1 MENENLANMLQ
12 AVDPTQL
19 MGLLGGL
26 GNMQAIKS
34 PDKMYYCKIAQ
45 EDGTK
50 CWGFLSPY
58 DDRLETVTEKVEVS
72 IAEHQKLIS
81 GGQIVYYNG
90 KLFNS
95 DKYKLDENYNF
106 IPNENYEQ
114 EQAQARQATFE
125 NQFFEVPA
133 ITKEVAVV
141 DEEGN
146 PTEEKQTVTLF
157 KGGWYR
163 KTPKGYASALESLNT
178 AYNNYM
184 AIALVKPET
193 KFPANTLIFYT
204 APDFTK
210 EEECTEEWLVAHQF
224 RNEEMTREQFLL
236 LYSTFSQAWNSTEH

>member
-1 MENENLANMLQ
+1 MGNEDLANMLHS
-12 AVDPTQL
+12 VSPTQL
-19 MGLLGGL
+19 VGFLSGL
-26 GNMQAIKS
+26 GNMQAIKT
-34 PDKMYYCKIAQ
+34 PDKMFYCKITQ

-58 DDRLETVTEKVEVS
+58 DDRLDTITEKVEVT
-72 IAEHQKLIS
+72 IEEHQKLIS

-95 DKYKLDENYNF
+95 DKYKLDENYDF
-106 IPNENYEQ
+106 IPNKNYEQ
-114 EQAQARQATFE
+114 EQAQARRTTFE
-125 NQFFEVPA
+125 NQFFQIPA
-133 ITKEVAVV
+133 IENVFV
-141 DEEGN
+141 
-146 PTEEKQTVTLF
+146 
-157 KGGWYR
+157 GGWYR

-210 EEECTEEWLVAHQF
+210 EEECTEEWLIAHQF
-224 RNEEMTREQFLL
+224 RNGEMTREQFLL
-236 LYSTFSQAWNSTEH
+236 LYSTFSQAWNATEH